1 LLITKRSLLGEDVV
15 DNPEDIN
22 GGEAGRGR
30 VVVRPEYVFEVFNLA
45 RPAATVEGGCRFA
58 FELPVLSCPIRGLG
72 FPPNF
77 GGIPYPGNGREE
89 GGLTFE

>member
-1 LLITKRSLLGEDVV
+1 MRVESITKRKYRQKV
-15 DNPEDIN
+15 DKKQI
-22 GGEAGRGR
+22 
-30 VVVRPEYVFEVFNLA
+30 PEYVFEVFNLA